1 VGSMEDRRHKYNA
14 TDQPERSDTI
24 GMMGRGGGGGRGREE
39 VGRGEKR
46 SGAERRVEEFKRLKR
61 RMRRMSRAW
70 TGLES

>member
-1 VGSMEDRRHKYNA
+1 MEDRRHKYNA

-39 VGRGEKR
+39 VGREESR
-46 SGAERRVEEFKRLKR
+46 GAERKEGLKKFKRLKR